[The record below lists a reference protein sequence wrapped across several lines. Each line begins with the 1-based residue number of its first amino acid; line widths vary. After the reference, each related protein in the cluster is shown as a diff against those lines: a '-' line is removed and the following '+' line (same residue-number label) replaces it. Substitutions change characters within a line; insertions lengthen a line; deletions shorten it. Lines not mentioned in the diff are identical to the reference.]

1 MLYACALTFVKSLY
15 MIPVTMKRTYSS
27 QETCP
32 VARTLDIVG
41 DRWTL
46 LVLRDLSLGYTRYS
60 ELLESCGGISTN
72 LLSDRLK
79 KLERRGFVERVIYN
93 DHPPRAEYRLTEKGL
108 DFGQVLR
115 AMYKWGRTHEGRDTD
130 RPLAEMVKR
139 R

>member
-1 MLYACALTFVKSLY
+1 MPRK
-15 MIPVTMKRTYSS
+15 YSS
-27 QETCP
+27 QEICP

-60 ELLESCGGISTN
+60 ELVASCEGISTN

-79 KLERRGFVERVIYN
+79 KLEERGLIERVLYS

-108 DFGQVLR
+108 DFGNVLR
-115 AMYKWGRTHEGRDTD
+115 ALYRWGTTHEPRETD
-130 RPLAEMVKR
+130 RPLAQMVYKR
-139 R
+139 

>member
-1 MLYACALTFVKSLY
+1 
-15 MIPVTMKRTYSS
+15 MIQVTMPREYTS

-46 LVLRDLSLGYTRYS
+46 LVLRDLSRGYTRYN
-60 ELLESCGGISTN
+60 ELLESCSGISTN

-79 KLERRGFVERVIYN
+79 KLEKRGFIERVLYS
-93 DHPPRAEYRLTEKGL
+93 DHPPRAEYRLTDKGR

-115 AMYKWGRTHEGRDTD
+115 AMYRWGTTHEPRDTD
-130 RPLAEMVKR
+130 RPLSEVGR
-139 R
+139 RR

>member
-1 MLYACALTFVKSLY
+1 MSRKYA
-15 MIPVTMKRTYSS
+15 S

-46 LVLRDLSLGYTRYS
+46 LVLRDLSLGYTRYN
-60 ELLESCGGISTN
+60 ELLTTCEGISTN

-79 KLERRGFVERVIYN
+79 KLADRGFVERVIYN

-108 DFGQVLR
+108 DFGGVLR
-115 AMYKWGRTHEGRDTD
+115 ALYRWGTTHEPRDTD
-130 RPLAEMVKR
+130 RPLADMVNR